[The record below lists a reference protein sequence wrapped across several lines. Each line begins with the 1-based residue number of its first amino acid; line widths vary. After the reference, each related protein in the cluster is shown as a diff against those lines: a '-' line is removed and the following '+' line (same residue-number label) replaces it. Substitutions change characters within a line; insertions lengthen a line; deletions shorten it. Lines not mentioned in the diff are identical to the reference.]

1 MTDVTIR
8 PPRESEGALLWEL
21 KYGEQNPEWKKWDA
35 PYFPL
40 THKSK
45 EEFLTSYQFGENS
58 PDQWV
63 IEAEGTVIGTVSY
76 YWEHKPSGWLE
87 MGITI
92 FDPAYWN
99 GGYGTAAFEQWITH
113 LFDTMP
119 IVRVGYTTWSGNKRM
134 MRLGEKLNMT
144 LEARMRK
151 CRYYNG
157 EYYDSIRMGL
167 LREEWIK

>member
-21 KYGEQNPEWKKWDA
+21 KYGELEPEWKRWDA

-40 THKSK
+40 THKTK

-63 IEAEGTVIGTVSY
+63 IEAKGTVIGTVSY
-76 YWEHKPSGWLE
+76 YWEHQPSRWLE

-92 FDPAYWN
+92 FNPAYWN
-99 GGYGTAAFEQWITH
+99 GGYGTAALEQWITH

-134 MRLGEKLNMT
+134 IRLGEKLNMT